1 MQNYCKV
8 FCQFRTFHSALF
20 CVCVNKAMEMNR
32 IKYWKFHF
40 MHNWIRSRSSS
51 SAGKISAF
59 NFSYLIFPFSHPP
72 IDRLSATL
80 SHTQTV
86 NSWWGVD
93 ENSIS
98 IEKFYTEIFT
108 TRNLEIWI
116 DFIGVVAAA
125 FRVFFFGSGS
135 SSSCVVHNIFFYYVS
150 NVTDSEREF
159 SECMFAHLLMF
170 ALSNLEQTTTRSA
183 EFSTLETL
191 RNRERER
198 GEKPGG
204 NCVKIRSQ

>member
-1 MQNYCKV
+1 MFSERASLTTLMIELLLTLSCNYRFCSSRLDEERTMMMMMAILVCFERFFEERRWKKLTNKIMQNYCKV

-80 SHTQTV
+80 SRTHKQ
-86 NSWWGVD
+86 
-93 ENSIS
+93 
-98 IEKFYTEIFT
+98 
-108 TRNLEIWI
+108 
-116 DFIGVVAAA
+116 
-125 FRVFFFGSGS
+125 
-135 SSSCVVHNIFFYYVS
+135 
-150 NVTDSEREF
+150 
-159 SECMFAHLLMF
+159 
-170 ALSNLEQTTTRSA
+170 
-183 EFSTLETL
+183 
-191 RNRERER
+191 
-198 GEKPGG
+198 
-204 NCVKIRSQ
+204 